1 MKKSLIMAAMMLVSG
16 VAFASADHYVL
27 RDGNHVQHL
36 KITKINEEITVS
48 ADVDFEPNANEAG
61 KLPCTGEVSG
71 EAKSVAANELVMKKR
86 AESEA
91 AVCELKI
98 HLTPDGAKVEQSKDC
113 DNFSPGICHFSTDG
127 KEMVKIK

>member
-1 MKKSLIMAAMMLVSG
+1 MNKSLFLAAAMLVSG
-16 VAFASADHYVL
+16 GAFASADHYVL

-61 KLPCTGEVSG
+61 RKPCSGDVSG
-71 EAKSVAANELVMKKR
+71 EAKSVATNELVMKKR
-86 AESEA
+86 SETEA

-98 HLTPDGAKVEQSKDC
+98 HLTPNGAKVEQSKDC
-113 DNFSPGICHFSTDG
+113 DNFAAGICHFSTNG
-127 KEMVKIK
+127 KELVKIK

>member
-1 MKKSLIMAAMMLVSG
+1 MKKSLFLAAAMLVSG
-16 VAFASADHYVL
+16 GAFASADHYVL

-36 KITKINEEITVS
+36 KITKTNDDIKVS

-61 KLPCTGEVSG
+61 SKSCKGEISG

-91 AVCELKI
+91 AVCELKV
-98 HLTPDGAKVEQSKDC
+98 HLTTNGAKVEQSKDC

>member
-1 MKKSLIMAAMMLVSG
+1 MKKSLFLAVAMLVSG
-16 VAFASADHYVL
+16 GAFAAADHYVL

-36 KITKINEEITVS
+36 KITKINDDITVS
-48 ADVDFEPNANEAG
+48 ADVDFEPNANESG
-61 KLPCTGEVSG
+61 SKPCSGEVSG
-71 EAKSVAANELVMKKR
+71 EAKSVAANELVMKAR
-86 AESEA
+86 SETEA

-98 HLTPDGAKVEQSKDC
+98 HLTPNGAKVEQSKDC

>member
-1 MKKSLIMAAMMLVSG
+1 MKKSLFLTVAMLVSG
-16 VAFASADHYVL
+16 GAFAAADHYVL

-36 KITKINEEITVS
+36 KITKINDDITVS

-71 EAKSVAANELVMKKR
+71 EAKSVAANELVMKER
-86 AESEA
+86 SETEA

-98 HLTPDGAKVEQSKDC
+98 HLTPNGAKVEQSKDC
-113 DNFSPGICHFSTDG
+113 DNFSPG

>member
-71 EAKSVAANELVMKKR
+71 EAKSVAANELVMKKH
-86 AESEA
+86 SGGEA

-98 HLTPDGAKVEQSKDC
+98 HLTPNGAKVEQSKDC